1 MPTKNQHYVP
11 RVYLKAWETK
21 VETNKEPTKQFDGV
35 YFFEN
40 GATVAEGRT
49 IETILW
55 EPHLYTISFRQLY
68 IADKCPKVYSY
79 FVEKVYEAMINNS
92 PKPVYGKLGYSI
104 IRNKQSVRKHL
115 NDVDKW
121 EFYYVDDNS
130 LARKKAIINRL
141 DDMNCYI
148 IEDSLDRFY
157 ETRWESILR
166 TFVDEVHN
174 ALPAPGGNG
183 ERVISEKAAKDMLE
197 FFFMMLCLSPQFNAM
212 GIYTWI
218 NDMLKQAFG
227 TGNEVDDFM
236 EAIWFSEL
244 YSMFFKNQ
252 GGFYNTA
259 LSISVEK
266 LQFILFEA
274 NHNAG
279 TFITS
284 DNPAFQHISLVET
297 TNMNGYCF
305 PISPQYFLFIAKG
318 SEPVNYVDYRMA
330 DRLTVKKFNQIVASH
345 SKNIIVASEKIRQ
358 NLF

>member
-104 IRNKQSVRKHL
+104 IRKKQSVRKHL

-197 FFFMMLCLSPQFNAM
+197 FFFMMLCRSPQFNAH
-212 GIYTWI
+212 
-218 NDMLKQAFG
+218 
-227 TGNEVDDFM
+227 V
-236 EAIWFSEL
+236 
-244 YSMFFKNQ
+244 
-252 GGFYNTA
+252 
-259 LSISVEK
+259 
-266 LQFILFEA
+266 
-274 NHNAG
+274 
-279 TFITS
+279 
-284 DNPAFQHISLVET
+284 
-297 TNMNGYCF
+297 
-305 PISPQYFLFIAKG
+305 
-318 SEPVNYVDYRMA
+318 R
-330 DRLTVKKFNQIVASH
+330 
-345 SKNIIVASEKIRQ
+345 
-358 NLF
+358 